1 MQWKPKDGVWK
12 ANFQENTF
20 THGRT
25 KGIEIKNI
33 HMNISNLKLSP
44 DALTGN

>member
-1 MQWKPKDGVWK
+1 MKVTPEHNARIAKM
-12 ANFQENTF
+12 TF
-20 THGRT
+20 AHGRT